1 MRAMKILT
9 QMRRLSNKDMVQFI
23 FEQLRKAYN
32 NDKVEAMLLYRKYFV
47 RIDTYDIYKGRVD
60 SKLREHNMES
70 IIQEV

>member
-1 MRAMKILT
+1 MLMST
-9 QMRRLSNKDMVQFI
+9 RRFSNKDMVQFI

-32 NDKVEAMLLYRKYFV
+32 NGKVEATLLYRKYFV